1 MLVKDVMSEHPV
13 VIGPEASVLEAK
25 EIMTKNKVSK
35 LAVVDRNG
43 VLVGLITNADLI
55 KVSPSNATTLDMYE
69 LGYLLSKLSVEKTM
83 VKNVK
88 TTTVEQ
94 PVEEAARLMKDYGIT
109 CLPVVDGDILVGI
122 ITQSDLFS
130 CFIDMFS
137 TKNPGTRA
145 VVIVDE
151 KPGILAK
158 IAESVAGKG
167 GNIVSLV
174 TSDVPDVSRR
184 KITIKISGISETETK
199 NLLVDLGCEIE
210 DVRSV

>member
-25 EIMTKNKVSK
+25 EMMSKNKVSK
-35 LAVVDRNG
+35 LVVVDKSG

-88 TTTVEQ
+88 TTTANQ
-94 PVEEAARLMKDYGIT
+94 TVEEAARLMKDYGIT
-109 CLPVVDGDILVGI
+109 CLPVVDNGILTGI
-122 ITQSDLFS
+122 VTQADLFN

>member
-1 MLVKDVMSEHPV
+1 MLVKDVMSRNPV

-25 EIMTKNKVSK
+25 EIMSKNKVSK
-35 LAVVDRNG
+35 LTVVDRGG
-43 VLVGLITNADLI
+43 VLVGLITSADLI

-88 TTTVEQ
+88 TTNKEQ
-94 PVEEAARLMKDYGIT
+94 TVEEAARLMKDYGIT
-109 CLPVVDGDILVGI
+109 CLPVLEENVLVGI
-122 ITQSDLFS
+122 ITQSDLFN

-137 TKNPGTRA
+137 TKNSGIRA

-158 IAESVAGKG
+158 IAEAVAAKN

-174 TSDVPDVSRR
+174 TSDTRDNNHR
-184 KITIKISGISETETK
+184 KITVKISGITEFETK
-199 NLLVDLGCEIE
+199 KILEDCNCQIE
-210 DVRSV
+210 DIRSV

>member
-1 MLVKDVMSEHPV
+1 MLVKDVMSKRPV

-25 EIMTKNKVSK
+25 EIMSKNKVDK
-35 LAVVDRNG
+35 LAVVDKSG
-43 VLVGLITNADLI
+43 VLVGLITSGDLV

-69 LGYLLSKLSVEKTM
+69 LGYLLSKLTVEKTM
-83 VKNVK
+83 VKKVK
-88 TTTVEQ
+88 TTNTEQ
-94 PVEEAARLMKDYGIT
+94 TVEEAARLMKDYKIT
-109 CLPVVDGDILVGI
+109 CLPVVEGDILVGI
-122 ITQSDLFS
+122 VTQGDLFS

-137 TKNPGTRA
+137 TKNAGTRA

-158 IAESVAGKG
+158 IAEAVAAKN

-174 TSDVPDVSRR
+174 TSDTPDNTKR
-184 KITIKISGISETETK
+184 KITIKIAGISETIAK
-199 NLLVDLGCEIE
+199 NILVDCGCEIE